1 MIRGRLAFIR
11 IVIFIE
17 HFCRI
22 ETVLVIVTT
31 GVAED
36 LFYLFSWLLAT
47 PSYYSHAGHTV
58 CQGDSLD
65 S

>member
-22 ETVLVIVTT
+22 ETVLVIVIP
-31 GVAED
+31 GVVED
-36 LFYLFSWLLAT
+36 LIYLFSLLLAK
-47 PSYYSHAGHTV
+47 PSYY
-58 CQGDSLD
+58 
-65 S
+65 